1 MSGQKPETVHNIP
14 VWGVFL
20 LFLGTV
26 FLLQTL
32 NILPWG
38 LWATLWRFWPVM
50 IIAIGVG
57 ILLRR
62 YNTWL
67 ISALI
72 MLLFLACL
80 GIAIWQYGPSTPQGQ
95 TTSNLSEPL
104 GNLESAEI
112 EIDFNAGSLS
122 VSSLQPGSS
131 NFAEVASAIKDGSEG
146 IRAYFY
152 RRDSTG
158 TFTLSTERTERRYWK
173 ESDWEARFT
182 RTIPLTIDVK
192 SAVSNINL
200 DLRELE
206 VTELRMNI
214 DAGNYTVKMPSSA
227 GTTRAYVRAD
237 VSNVVI
243 IIPDGVAARL
253 KANVNLA
260 ALEVD
265 ERRFPK
271 KGDYYIS
278 DDFESVENRIEL
290 ELDCDIGRI
299 EVK

>member
-1 MSGQKPETVHNIP
+1 MSERKPETVHNIP

-32 NILPWG
+32 DILPWG
-38 LWATLWRFWPVM
+38 LWATLCRFWPVL
-50 IIAIGVG
+50 IIAVGIG

-72 MLLFLACL
+72 MVLFLACL
-80 GIAIWQYGPSTPQGQ
+80 GIAVWQYGPSTPPGQ
-95 TTSNLSEPL
+95 TTKNFSEPM
-104 GNLESAEI
+104 GNLESAQI

-122 VSSLQPGSS
+122 MSSLQPGSS

-182 RTIPLTIDVK
+182 RIIPLTIDVR
-192 SAVSNINL
+192 SAVSNIDL

-206 VTELRMNI
+206 VTELRMDI
-214 DAGNYTVKMPSSA
+214 DAGNYIVRMPSSA
-227 GTTRAYVRAD
+227 GTTRAYIRAD

-271 KGDYYIS
+271 NGAYYIS
-278 DDFESVENRIEL
+278 DDFESAENRIEL
-290 ELDCDIGRI
+290 ELDCDIGRVEI
-299 EVK
+299 R